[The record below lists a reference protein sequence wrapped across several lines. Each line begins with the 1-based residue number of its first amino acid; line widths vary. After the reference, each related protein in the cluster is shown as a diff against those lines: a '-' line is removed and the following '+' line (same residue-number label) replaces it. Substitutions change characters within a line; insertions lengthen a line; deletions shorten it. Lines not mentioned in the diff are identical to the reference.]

1 MKNKNENIEFQKLLI
16 ETKELQLDEIKQD
29 EQSREKD
36 VKTEFYNQ
44 KEQFS
49 KKIQK
54 LTNYNRL
61 SLPKDKKD
69 LINDL
74 AKKIICGGNNPTK
87 DQEKQI
93 KKLSSD
99 VQKILK
105 QSNTILEHSK
115 SDDGNNFESIYDK
128 IIEKANAPVG
138 KKTSGVVITNDIK
151 KLLKSFADKQLEEY
165 ESALKEYN
173 NSLDILQAQYTEVL
187 KQKKERAIYENNIIE
202 QQIDNIR
209 NIANGAY
216 DEDLSLN
223 DLISE
228 DSKDS
233 KYSQD
238 LKLEDLY
245 QNDELIPVSKNN
257 SELIDPNKTYTN
269 LNDLLK
275 DDFDTIIKSVD
286 NKITPSTEDITQ
298 IDFEKAQKT
307 HLDKEKQKRNNKQ
320 YKDVNS
326 LI

>member
-138 KKTSGVVITNDIK
+138 KKTSGDVITNDIK